1 MQGMARTLEEVFF
14 SEEYAKKKGIV
25 QSIDPRVK
33 LVSLMMLLIDL
44 SFMQDI
50 RALLVIY
57 LLVLALTGISRIAL
71 SLVIKR
77 VWLTVALFSLLVVI
91 PAMFNFVT
99 PGDPILTL
107 LRFDSP
113 HQIGYFKVPQE
124 ITITRQGLA
133 GVTLFVLRVT
143 VSVTLVLVVTLTTR
157 WTELLKAISVFRV
170 PQIFILVLGMTY
182 RYIFLLI
189 RIVQNMFL
197 AKKSRVIRMGTTGE
211 EQAWVASR
219 IGLLLKKSFKL
230 SDDVYSAMRSRGF
243 TGKVKSYETF
253 NLQPADFVAL
263 GGAGVACAA
272 LILYGLLF

>member
-33 LVSLMMLLIDL
+33 LVILMMLLIVL

-50 RALLVIY
+50 QALVVIY
-57 LLVLALTGISRIAL
+57 LLVLVLTWISKIEL

-91 PAMFNFVT
+91 PAMLNIVT
-99 PGDPILTL
+99 PGDPIFTL

-113 HQIGYFKVPQE
+113 HQVGYLKIPQE

-157 WTELLKAISVFRV
+157 WTELLKAIAVFRI

-197 AKKSRVIRMGTTGE
+197 AKKSRMIKMGTTGE

-243 TGKVKSYETF
+243 TGEAKSYDTF
-253 NLQPADFVAL
+253 SLRPADFVAL
-263 GGAGVACAA
+263 GGAGAACAA
-272 LILYGLLF
+272 LILYGLLV